1 MSISVPVPGVLGK
14 AEAPSPL
21 FPADAASRMFAF
33 STDNAAAKAFFR
45 TALSAN
51 MANDRKLL
59 VGGESLH

>member
-1 MSISVPVPGVLGK
+1 MLGK
-14 AEAPSPL
+14 ADARSRL
-21 FPADAASRMFAF
+21 FPAASASRIFAF
-33 STDNAAAKAFFR
+33 STDNAATKAFFL